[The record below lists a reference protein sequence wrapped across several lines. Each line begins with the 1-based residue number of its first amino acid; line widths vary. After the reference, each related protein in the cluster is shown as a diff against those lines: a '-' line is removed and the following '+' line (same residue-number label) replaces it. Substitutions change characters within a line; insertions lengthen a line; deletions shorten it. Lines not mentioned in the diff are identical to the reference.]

1 MPSVLFA
8 DTARFPSDTLDGD
21 TVLIDA
27 TRGHLFLFSGIAS
40 HIWQAFIIG
49 RAPDALVAEV
59 VQRYGDD
66 ARSSTLAFITE
77 LERAEMLTAVQPRS
91 VTDVAP
97 GDWPSVFAAPAME
110 RFEDIADIIQMD
122 PIHDVDHAEGWPKR
136 RTS

>member
-1 MPSVLFA
+1 MPAVLFA
-8 DTARFPSDTLDGD
+8 NTARFPSDTLDGE

-40 HIWQAFIIG
+40 HLWQAFIVG

-59 VQRYGDD
+59 VRRYGDE
-66 ARSSTLAFITE
+66 AMASTEAFITE
-77 LERAEMLTAVQPRS
+77 LERAEMLTDVQPAS
-91 VTDVAP
+91 VADATTV
-97 GDWPSVFAAPAME
+97 DWPSVFAAPAIE

-122 PIHDVDHAEGWPKR
+122 PIHDVDHAQGWPKR